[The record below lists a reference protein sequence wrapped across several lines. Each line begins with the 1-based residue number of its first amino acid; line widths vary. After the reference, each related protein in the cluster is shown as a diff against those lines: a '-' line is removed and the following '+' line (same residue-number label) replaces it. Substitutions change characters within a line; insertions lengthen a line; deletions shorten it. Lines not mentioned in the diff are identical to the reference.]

1 MKKNSRF
8 ERDIYAAIV
17 EICDTYKD
25 NVLFR
30 FAGKDFSFGDT
41 FEKIISRAVFLQQQG
56 ISKGDIVGI
65 LSANSPAWC
74 STLLAIISIGAIA
87 LPLDTNLS
95 KKQHEEM
102 LIKAGATA
110 IYTGDGFQGA
120 YPVRSFDIDAVER
133 IKNNAGLSA
142 VGCSPDDI
150 GVLIFTSR
158 TTGTPKIVTLSHRNL
173 LHIAYNCTD
182 LEAYTSNDQTL
193 AILPLFHVYALEST
207 FLAPFVTGSMIVLL
221 NSLKGP
227 DIMQAMADNDITI
240 FPAAPIMWELFFDGI
255 AGKVKAESEKKYTF
269 FMFMV
274 NHAPLLRKSGLGFLL
289 NNAFA
294 PVHDLFGHSLRFFIS
309 GGAPLK
315 RAYFNYYKNMGF
327 HIMEGY
333 GLSETTGP
341 IAIPYYK
348 NAEAGS
354 VGPPIPGNEV
364 KIKDINEDGIGE
376 IWFRGFA
383 VSPGYFKNDEE
394 NRTSFDD
401 EGFFNTGDLG
411 RVDHGGNI
419 HITGRLKNVIVLD
432 SGKNVYP
439 EEMEFFYRRSEKI
452 SDIAIFERKI
462 NDRTMVYAVVVP
474 LKKNKNSY
482 QEIKAEIEFL
492 NRGLPDYRRV
502 KNFSISFD
510 ALPENSTR
518 KVMYHEV
525 IKLLEEGNYQTG
537 TDDRVVLKDILRGSN
552 PREKRIVELL
562 RKKLKADLLFANNT
576 PSDFNIDSLGTIDL
590 IVFLEQN
597 LTVVIDARAFIKK
610 ETMGDILA
618 YLSSLKEG
626 EGSSLDRIIL
636 NGKIGIKPNKIFNPF
651 HHVLLGLAKVISKIF
666 WKLTV
671 VNPDR
676 LNLHNNILVSNHQSY
691 LDMVW
696 IAFSIPGKQRK
707 QIYVTGKRK
716 RAFLRFIFPI
726 LPVIYV
732 DSSNGI
738 AVLKAG
744 ADILRQ
750 GKTLIIFPEGT
761 RTADGNLGDFMSGAA
776 YLAKNLNKD
785 IIPVSVD
792 GGYKI
797 WPRHHKFP
805 TFITDQKGYL
815 TVGEIIK
822 PADYDSVA
830 SLNAA
835 LFRAVAAGLVRDKA
849 NDPDPKDPALVA
861 L

>member
-8 ERDIYAAIV
+8 ERDIYTAIV
-17 EICDTYKD
+17 EICNAYKD

-30 FAGKDFSFGDT
+30 IDGNDFSFGDT
-41 FEKIISRAVFLQQQG
+41 FDKIITRAVFLQQQG

-74 STLLAIISIGAIA
+74 STFLAIISIGAIA
-87 LPLDTNLS
+87 LPLDTHLS
-95 KKQHEEM
+95 KKQHDDM
-102 LIKAGATA
+102 LITAGATA
-110 IYTGDGFQGA
+110 IFTGHGFQGS

-133 IKNNAGLSA
+133 VKDGSGLSD

-150 GVLIFTSR
+150 GVFIFTSG
-158 TTGTPKIVTLSHRNL
+158 TTGTPKIVMLSHRNL
-173 LHIAYNCTD
+173 LHIAYDCTD
-182 LEAYTSNDQTL
+182 LEEYTSEDQTL

-207 FLAPFVTGSMIVLL
+207 FLAPFVTGSMMVMQ

-227 DIMQAMADNDITI
+227 DIMQSLADNDITI

-255 AGKVKAESEKKYTF
+255 ANKAKAASEKKYKF

-274 NHAPLLRKSGLGFLL
+274 NHAPLLRKSGLGFLPSK
-289 NNAFA
+289 AFA
-294 PVHDLFGHSLRFFIS
+294 PVHDLFGQSHRFFIS

-315 RAYFNYYKNMGF
+315 KAYFNYYKNMGF
-327 HIMEGY
+327 NIMEGY

-348 NAEAGS
+348 RSEAGS
-354 VGPPIPGNEV
+354 VGPPINGNEV
-364 KIKDINEDGIGE
+364 KIKDINDDGIGE
-376 IWFRGFA
+376 ICFRGAA
-383 VSPGYFKNDEE
+383 VSPGYFKNDEQ
-394 NRTSFDD
+394 NRQSFDD
-401 EGFFNTGDLG
+401 DGFFNTGDLG
-411 RVDHGGNI
+411 CVDHGGNI

-439 EEMEFFYRRSEKI
+439 EEMEFFYRNSEKI
-452 SDIAIFERKI
+452 SDIAIFERRL
-462 NDRTMVYAVVVP
+462 NDRTVVYAVVVP
-474 LKKNKNSY
+474 HKKVKDSY
-482 QEIKAEIEFL
+482 REIKAEIEIL

-510 ALPENSTR
+510 ALPKNSTR
-518 KVMYHEV
+518 KTMYPEV
-525 IKLLEEGNYQTG
+525 IKRLEDGNYQTG
-537 TDDRVVLKDILRGSN
+537 IDDRVVLKDVLRGAT
-552 PREKRIVELL
+552 PREKRIVDLL
-562 RKKLKADLLFANNT
+562 RKKLRADLLFANT
-576 PSDFNIDSLGTIDL
+576 TLSDFNVDSLGSIEL

-597 LTVVIDARAFIKK
+597 LTVAIDANEFIKK

-626 EGSSLDRIIL
+626 EGSSLDRVIL
-636 NGKIGIKPNKIFNPF
+636 NGKIGLKANKIFNPF
-651 HHVLLGLAKVISKIF
+651 HHVLLGCAKVISKIC
-666 WKLTV
+666 WKFQV

-676 LNLHNNILVSNHQSY
+676 LNLDNNILVSNHQSY

-716 RAFLRFIFPI
+716 LAFLRFIFPI
-726 LPVIYV
+726 LPVIYI
-732 DSSNGI
+732 DESNGI

-750 GKTLIIFPEGT
+750 GKTLIVFPEGT

-776 YLAKNLNKD
+776 YLAKNLNKE
-785 IIPVSVD
+785 IVPVSVH

-815 TVGEIIK
+815 TVGKIIK

-835 LFRAVAAGLVRDKA
+835 IFRAVASGLVRDKTEEGA
-849 NDPDPKDPALVA
+849 DKQ
-861 L
+861 